1 MEVINKEIKEK
12 EQLKEAIS
20 NKFYVFKREL
30 QYLQE
35 AKSMR
40 GWNHKMLGM
49 LECMDKVHDSLTSKE
64 VNAISMEFIHVAEI
78 MESNARPY
86 RINQEEEDALIKQN
100 KLNEMELTYYRNKN
114 S

>member
-1 MEVINKEIKEK
+1 
-12 EQLKEAIS
+12 
-20 NKFYVFKREL
+20 
-30 QYLQE
+30 
-35 AKSMR
+35 MR

-86 RINQEEEDALIKQN
+86 RIN
-100 KLNEMELTYYRNKN
+100 
-114 S
+114 